1 MTETSSGQSGSGF
14 PGGQGLGTLPLWRHG
29 VWILA
34 AILLVALW
42 DTFQPDPVQQVSYT
56 ELRESV
62 QQGEVASV
70 QIKGQHVSG
79 SYQWAPEASASGEIS
94 GQSTP
99 TGSESRESRD
109 DRPAYFRTTL
119 PPQAG
124 EEFLRLLETN
134 NVQIEAT
141 EDKPAWWLEALIAM
155 LPWIL
160 LIALFWWGA
169 RTMRERMAA
178 GGGGGLLGFTQS
190 KAKRYREESPG
201 VGFADIAGADHAKQ
215 DLQEMVAYLSEPE
228 RFRRMGAEIP
238 RGVLMM
244 GPPGTGKTLM
254 AKAVAGEAG
263 VPFYSIS
270 GSEFIEMFVGVG
282 ASRVRD
288 LFASAKKE
296 APAIIFI
303 DEIDSVGR
311 ARGAGLGGGHDERE
325 QTLNQIL
332 NEMDGF
338 APHEAVVV
346 MAATNRPDVLDSA
359 LMRPGRFDRKVT
371 LELPTREAREAILR
385 IHTAE
390 VPLAEDVDL
399 ATVARRI
406 AGFSGADIHNLVNE
420 SALLAT
426 RRGQARVDAEAFE
439 AARDKIVLGAER
451 KGLLNDEE
459 KRVVAYHE
467 SGHALMAWLLEHA
480 DPLEKVT
487 IIPRGRALG
496 VTQQEPAE
504 ERYNLT
510 LSYLQDRIGV
520 MLGGRIAEEVVFG
533 EITTGA
539 ENDLKQATRLARKI
553 ISEWGMDPDLG
564 LAAYSEGGE
573 SVFLGHDIGQ
583 RPEYSDLTG
592 KLIDDKI
599 RQLLEEMAERNRQR
613 LREHHD
619 RLQRLAETLLD
630 EETLERERIEELL
643 AD

>member
-1 MTETSSGQSGSGF
+1 
-14 PGGQGLGTLPLWRHG
+14 
-29 VWILA
+29 
-34 AILLVALW
+34 
-42 DTFQPDPVQQVSYT
+42 
-56 ELRESV
+56 
-62 QQGEVASV
+62 
-70 QIKGQHVSG
+70 
-79 SYQWAPEASASGEIS
+79 
-94 GQSTP
+94 
-99 TGSESRESRD
+99 
-109 DRPAYFRTTL
+109 
-119 PPQAG
+119 
-124 EEFLRLLETN
+124 
-134 NVQIEAT
+134 
-141 EDKPAWWLEALIAM
+141 
-155 LPWIL
+155 
-160 LIALFWWGA
+160 
-169 RTMRERMAA
+169 
-178 GGGGGLLGFTQS
+178 
-190 KAKRYREESPG
+190 
-201 VGFADIAGADHAKQ
+201 
-215 DLQEMVAYLSEPE
+215 
-228 RFRRMGAEIP
+228 
-238 RGVLMM
+238 
-244 GPPGTGKTLM
+244 
-254 AKAVAGEAG
+254 
-263 VPFYSIS
+263 
-270 GSEFIEMFVGVG
+270 
-282 ASRVRD
+282 
-288 LFASAKKE
+288 
-296 APAIIFI
+296 
-303 DEIDSVGR
+303 
-311 ARGAGLGGGHDERE
+311 
-325 QTLNQIL
+325 
-332 NEMDGF
+332 
-338 APHEAVVV
+338 

-390 VPLAEDVDL
+390 VTLAEDVDL

-406 AGFSGADIHNLVNE
+406 AGFSGADIHNRVNE

-426 RRGQARVDAEAFE
+426 RMGHKRVDAEAFE

-451 KGLLNDEE
+451 KDLLNDEE

-510 LSYLQDRIGV
+510 LSYLKDRIGV

-533 EITTGA
+533 ELTTGA

-599 RQLLEEMAERNRQR
+599 RQRLEQMAERNRQR
-613 LREHHD
+613 LRDHPD